1 MSKALGANKFDYS
14 DAQIEKATRRKAL
27 PIYSEEELE
36 VREALIYHG
45 ANLTM
50 GLRMRNRKPRKSD
63 KVILRTQALFEICRG
78 LPPTLQKHWT
88 GKNTVAMIRERLI
101 AKLKLADTDD
111 TLPEDV
117 IISDLKKIRVLLD
130 MVAKGEIPPLKEC
143 AHTS

>member
-1 MSKALGANKFDYS
+1 MSKAPAGNKFDYS
-14 DAQIEKATRRKAL
+14 GTQIQKATRRRAL
-27 PIYSEEELE
+27 PIYTEEDLE

-50 GLRMRNRKPRKSD
+50 GLRTRNRKPRKKSD

-78 LPPTLQKHWT
+78 LPPARQKHWT
-88 GKNTVAMIRERLI
+88 GKDTVQMIRERLI

-130 MVAKGEIPPLKEC
+130 MVAKGDVPPLK
-143 AHTS
+143 